1 MTTPNPT
8 PGSSYPRAMRP
19 LRYSIN
25 ITVDGC
31 VDHTAVT
38 PTEAMHRHSAD
49 LLAAAD
55 ALLFGRVIYE
65 MMEAGWREVARNDE
79 LLDGRPEWMLPFAHT
94 IDRAPKFVVSDSL
107 TSVDWNAELI
117 RRDELESTVRELKA
131 QPGNGIVTG
140 GVTLPLALA
149 ELDLIDSYEFIVH
162 PPSSSCIRGSSA
174 TGRGSSRNFPTTS
187 TCASSNVPNSTST
200 SSCCVTSRYARR
212 QDLVRSRRSPR
223 HPCQE
228 HARVL
233 RSCSCQIPADI
244 RFRCTLCRR

>member
-8 PGSSYPRAMRP
+8 PGSSYPRAVRP

-162 PPSSSCIRGSSA
+162 PRIVGHGPRIFEGLSDH
-174 TGRGSSRNFPTTS
+174 
-187 TCASSNVPNSTST
+187 V
-200 SSCCVTSRYARR
+200 
-212 QDLVRSRRSPR
+212 DLRLVERS
-223 HPCQE
+223 E
-228 HARVL
+228 LDVDIVVL
-233 RSCSCQIPADI
+233 RYEPVRPSAGSRSLSA
-244 RFRCTLCRR
+244 

>member
-162 PPSSSCIRGSSA
+162 PRIVGHGPRIFEGLSDH
-174 TGRGSSRNFPTTS
+174 
-187 TCASSNVPNSTST
+187 V
-200 SSCCVTSRYARR
+200 
-212 QDLVRSRRSPR
+212 DLHLVERS
-223 HPCQE
+223 E
-228 HARVL
+228 LDVDIVVL
-233 RSCSCQIPADI
+233 RYEPVRPSAGSRSLSA
-244 RFRCTLCRR
+244 

>member
-162 PPSSSCIRGSSA
+162 PRIFGHGPRIFEGLSDH
-174 TGRGSSRNFPTTS
+174 
-187 TCASSNVPNSTST
+187 V
-200 SSCCVTSRYARR
+200 
-212 QDLVRSRRSPR
+212 DLRLVERS
-223 HPCQE
+223 E
-228 HARVL
+228 LDVDIVVL
-233 RSCSCQIPADI
+233 RYEPVRPSAGSRSLSA
-244 RFRCTLCRR
+244 

>member
-162 PPSSSCIRGSSA
+162 PRIVGHGPRIFEGLSDH
-174 TGRGSSRNFPTTS
+174 
-187 TCASSNVPNSTST
+187 V
-200 SSCCVTSRYARR
+200 
-212 QDLVRSRRSPR
+212 DLRLVERS
-223 HPCQE
+223 E
-228 HARVL
+228 LDVDIVVL
-233 RSCSCQIPADI
+233 RYEPVRPSAGSRSLSA
-244 RFRCTLCRR
+244 

>member
-1 MTTPNPT
+1 MTTPRST
-8 PGSSYPRAMRP
+8 PDSSYSRAMRP

-65 MMEAGWREVARNDE
+65 MMDAGWREVARNDE
-79 LLDGRPEWMLPFAHT
+79 LLDGRPEWMLPFARV

-117 RRDELESTVRELKA
+117 RRDDLESTVRELKA

-162 PPSSSCIRGSSA
+162 PRIVGHGPRIFEGLSDH
-174 TGRGSSRNFPTTS
+174 
-187 TCASSNVPNSTST
+187 V
-200 SSCCVTSRYARR
+200 
-212 QDLVRSRRSPR
+212 DLRLVERS
-223 HPCQE
+223 E
-228 HARVL
+228 LDVDIVVL
-233 RSCSCQIPADI
+233 RYEPVRPSAGSRSLSA
-244 RFRCTLCRR
+244 

>member
-1 MTTPNPT
+1 
-8 PGSSYPRAMRP
+8 MRP

-55 ALLFGRVIYE
+55 VLLFGRVIYE

-79 LLDGRPEWMLPFAHT
+79 LLDGRPEWMLPFARV

-117 RRDELESTVRELKA
+117 RRDDLESTVRELKA
-131 QPGNGIVTG
+131 QPGHGIVTG

-162 PPSSSCIRGSSA
+162 PRIVGHGPRIFEGLS
-174 TGRGSSRNFPTTS
+174 
-187 TCASSNVPNSTST
+187 
-200 SSCCVTSRYARR
+200 
-212 QDLVRSRRSPR
+212 DLVDLRLVERS
-223 HPCQE
+223 E
-228 HARVL
+228 LDVDIVVL
-233 RSCSCQIPADI
+233 RYEPVRPSAGSRSLSA
-244 RFRCTLCRR
+244 

>member
-1 MTTPNPT
+1 M
-8 PGSSYPRAMRP
+8 SASAASADQYPSPMRP

-25 ITVDGC
+25 ITIDGC

-38 PTEAMHRHSAD
+38 PTEAMHRHSAQ
-49 LLAAAD
+49 LLADAD

-65 MMEAGWREVARNDE
+65 MMDAGWREVARNDE
-79 LLDGRPEWMLPFAHT
+79 LLDGRPEWMLPFARV

-117 RRDELESTVRELKA
+117 RRDDLESTVRELKA

-140 GVTLPLALA
+140 GVTLPLALPN
-149 ELDLIDSYEFIVH
+149 STSST
-162 PPSSSCIRGSSA
+162 PTSSSCIRGSSA
-174 TGRGSSRNFPTTS
+174 TGRGSSRGFPTMS
-187 TCASSNVPNSTST
+187 TCAWSNVPNSTST
-200 SSCCVTSRYARR
+200 SSCCVTSRSARR